1 MAVPGEL
8 LRSDARPVPKSG
20 SPSWFCRRRYA
31 SPHHSTKDRSSSA
44 FQNGGFWK
52 FSLPMNARNS
62 IQGLKRDEFLVWV
75 KRGMWG
81 ARFRDFT
88 IHQNWFLGPISCKE
102 MALYHDEWL
111 ADQYYQSET
120 KTSQELRMLSRSL
133 SDCKSLLLNLNLN
146 LNRCHCLCSDCSD
159 CSVTVVSL

>member
-62 IQGLKRDEFLVWV
+62 IQGLKRDEFLDWV

-88 IHQNWFLGPISCKE
+88 THQNWFLGPISCKE

-120 KTSQELRMLSRSL
+120 KKVRYYYLFKTHAHTKFTILSILYADYIYATRYG
-133 SDCKSLLLNLNLN
+133 DRHNI
-146 LNRCHCLCSDCSD
+146 
-159 CSVTVVSL
+159 T